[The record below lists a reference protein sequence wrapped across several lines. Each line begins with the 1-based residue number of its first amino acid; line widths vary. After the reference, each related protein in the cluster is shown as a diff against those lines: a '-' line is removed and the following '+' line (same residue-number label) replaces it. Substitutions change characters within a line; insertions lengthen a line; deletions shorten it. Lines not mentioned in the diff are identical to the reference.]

1 MPTLLPTDLN
11 NNAIPA
17 VRLKNNG
24 AHIINASAVSA
35 CNATAFDSDTRLV
48 SLYTTGPV
56 YIRFGDE
63 MVMATAS
70 DHYFPAGI
78 YYDFAIGGG
87 AVIQYSHIA
96 VLAADS
102 DCTVYISEK
111 E

>member
-17 VRLKNNG
+17 VRLKNDG
-24 AHIINASAVSA
+24 AHIINASAVSTR
-35 CNATAFDSDTRLV
+35 NTNAFDSDTRLV
-48 SLYTTGPV
+48 SLYATGPV
-56 YIRFGDE
+56 YICFGDNA
-63 MVMATAS
+63 VTATAN
-70 DHYFPAGI
+70 DHYFPAGV

-96 VLAADS
+96 ALAADG